1 MAAGVLW
8 LLLWGHQMVTHG
20 TTELN
25 EKELFLGLTWM
36 DSAKLYVVPLALFF
50 VGLLAAHR
58 AAGGAARLG
67 RAGFALSAAGLL
79 VVVVGTAVEFWGF
92 PWGSY
97 VETFE
102 DPSAGSGGTIQA
114 AGSVVLGLALIPF
127 AAGLVQASVLP
138 WWGAVVLVLSGPTTI
153 FMSPAFPIPGLA
165 WFVFG
170 ALLGRPWS
178 EARRTAAG

>member
-1 MAAGVLW
+1 M
-8 LLLWGHQMVTHG
+8 
-20 TTELN
+20 
-25 EKELFLGLTWM
+25 
-36 DSAKLYVVPLALFF
+36 
-50 VGLLAAHR
+50 
-58 AAGGAARLG
+58 
-67 RAGFALSAAGLL
+67 
-79 VVVVGTAVEFWGF
+79 GTAVEFWGF

-178 EARRTAAG
+178 EARRTVAG